1 VYHKDKFGNHS
12 FIHSFDKVA
21 KISVIGYS
29 TDLSF
34 YVISSIDK
42 NNAVSKELMRL
53 LKIPVDNYNNVLT
66 ILKLKHFAPL
76 FDYFDFGTRKGMAM
90 YVITNALENDTFI
103 PSQEEVDS
111 ILQLAAPLV
120 MDQDD
125 QPTEPVCLIFL
136 L

>member
-1 VYHKDKFGNHS
+1 
-12 FIHSFDKVA
+12 
-21 KISVIGYS
+21 
-29 TDLSF
+29 
-34 YVISSIDK
+34 
-42 NNAVSKELMRL
+42 MRL

-76 FDYFDFGTRKGMAM
+76 FDYFDFGTRKEMAM
-90 YVITNALENDTFI
+90 YVINNALDNDTFI

-125 QPTEPVCLIFL
+125 QPTEPVRIFFLKISSMQSIYKNFIFAGCVFHDSQRL
-136 L
+136 LRC